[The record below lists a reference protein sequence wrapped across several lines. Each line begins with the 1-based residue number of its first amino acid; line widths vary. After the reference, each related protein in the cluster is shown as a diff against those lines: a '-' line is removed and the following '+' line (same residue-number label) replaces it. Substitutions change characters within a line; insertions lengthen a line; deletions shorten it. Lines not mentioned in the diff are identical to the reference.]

1 MNILKLLK
9 NGEKTALIQG
19 NKRVSYTE
27 LIEMGA
33 RFGGYLHSEGVRK
46 GNIALIFVPLSI
58 ELYKAM
64 IGAWSIGAIPVFID
78 FSRGA
83 KFVNSSISRLKPDI
97 IVCDSGTK
105 FLRGAFSKMRKI
117 KMAEAEKL
125 GEFFEAAELEESY
138 PAIYTFTSGTTGI
151 PKIAV
156 RTHGFLINQYNVLK
170 RHMDFDEN
178 HIDLGIL
185 PVFTL
190 ANLASNMTTL
200 LPERKLNP
208 KKLARQMIKEGVTRM
223 ICSPALAG
231 NLLKH
236 GGLRSIKKAYFG
248 GGPVYPSLLYKIRNE
263 ADLYIVYGS
272 TEAEPISGIRWADI
286 SFIDREKIADGAGLL
301 VGNIAPEIECKIGKN
316 SEILVSGET
325 VLKGY
330 LNGIGDGENKIREGN
345 KIWHRTGDA
354 GYIDKSGRLWL
365 LGRVSNA
372 ITDENGTLYP
382 FCAEC
387 ILDSRFGIRGAVLS
401 LGGKRTAVIEKG
413 AAQSD
418 EILEALKT
426 QGVTEVLTV
435 KKLPMDKRHGAKIE
449 YGRLKRMLKT
459 EKGDW
464 N

>member
-1 MNILKLLK
+1 LELLTE
-9 NGEKTALIQG
+9 GEKTALIQG
-19 NKRVSYTE
+19 SKRVSYSQ
-27 LIEMGA
+27 LIEMGR
-33 RFGGYLHSEGVRK
+33 RFGGYLRGEGVGK
-46 GNIALIFVPLSI
+46 GNIVLIFVPLSI

-64 IGAWSIGAIPVFID
+64 IGAWTIGAIPVFID

-125 GEFFEAAELEESY
+125 GDFLEAVKLENSY
-138 PAIYTFTSGTTGI
+138 PAIYTFTSGSTGI

-156 RTHGFLINQYNVLK
+156 RTHGFLINQYKVLK

-190 ANLASNMTTL
+190 ANLASKMTTL

-208 KKLARQMIKEGVTRM
+208 KKLARQMEKEGVTRM

-231 NLLKH
+231 NLLKY
-236 GGLRSIKKAYFG
+236 GGLRSIKKAYLG
-248 GGPVYPSLLYKIRNE
+248 GGPVYPSLLSKIRGGV
-263 ADLYIVYGS
+263 DLHIVYGS
-272 TEAEPISGIRWADI
+272 TEAEPISGIRWADV
-286 SFIDREKIADGAGLL
+286 SSSDRKKIAGGGGLL
-301 VGNIAPEIECKIGKN
+301 VGNIAPEIECKISKN

-330 LNGIGDGENKIREGN
+330 LNGIGDAENKIREGD

-354 GYIDKSGRLWL
+354 GYIDNLGRLWL
-365 LGRVSNA
+365 LGRAGNA
-372 ITDENGTLYP
+372 ITDEKGTLYP

-387 ILDSRFGIRGAVLS
+387 ILDSRFGIRGAVLA
-401 LGGKRTAVIEKG
+401 LGGERTAVIENG
-413 AAQSD
+413 AARTE
-418 EILEALKT
+418 EILEALKP
-426 QGVTEVLTV
+426 QGVTKVLTV

-449 YGRLKRMLKT
+449 YGRLKKMIKP
-459 EKGDW
+459 EEYEIK
-464 N
+464 